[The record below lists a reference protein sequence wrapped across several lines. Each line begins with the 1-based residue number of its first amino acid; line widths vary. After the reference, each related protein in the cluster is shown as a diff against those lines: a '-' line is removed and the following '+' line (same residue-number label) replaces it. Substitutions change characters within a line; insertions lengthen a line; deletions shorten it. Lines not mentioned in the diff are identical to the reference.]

1 VLNISEVHLLVNGND
16 RTFLLFL
23 QFVIE
28 GVRDGYWGDIAIDD
42 ISLMDSCPPRGE
54 SLVY

>member
-1 VLNISEVHLLVNGND
+1 VLNIYEVNGKD

-23 QFVIE
+23 QYVIE
-28 GVRDGYWGDIAIDD
+28 GVRGKSYMGDIAIDD

>member
-1 VLNISEVHLLVNGND
+1 
-16 RTFLLFL
+16 L

-28 GVRDGYWGDIAIDD
+28 GVRGLGVGGDIAIDD
-42 ISLMDSCPPRGE
+42 ISLMDSCPATGE

>member
-1 VLNISEVHLLVNGND
+1 
-16 RTFLLFL
+16 L

-28 GVRDGYWGDIAIDD
+28 GVRGKNAFGDIAIDD

-54 SLVY
+54 SVVF